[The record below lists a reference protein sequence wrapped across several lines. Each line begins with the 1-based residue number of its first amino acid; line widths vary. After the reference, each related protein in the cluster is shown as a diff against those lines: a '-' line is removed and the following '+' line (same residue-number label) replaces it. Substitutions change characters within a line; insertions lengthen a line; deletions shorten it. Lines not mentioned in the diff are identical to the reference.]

1 VAVTY
6 AGCAEPQTFLS
17 NQFIPPHKEQ
27 HMALPRS
34 FRPGLAFL
42 LFALLAVSLVG
53 RLEGQAQATTGVIR
67 GVISDSS
74 SGAPIAGATVSLVN
88 RETNA
93 ERSLTTNARGVYV
106 ATLLRV
112 GTYNVT
118 ARALGFKAAQRDT
131 IALRLGET
139 VDLPLALAPQAVQL
153 QELTATAEPLIDVTK
168 SEGSTRLT
176 AAAVEGL
183 PNNGRNIFNYTTLTP
198 NVALVQGPD
207 GDEISIGGQRGIHN
221 NVSVD
226 GADFNNP
233 FFGEQRGGQRPAF
246 TFNLDAVQ
254 DFVVVADGANAEF
267 GRSSGGFVNVITKSG
282 TNEFHGSAHYFGK
295 YDGLSADFSHTFP
308 NGSTFGFQPDF
319 RQHQF
324 GGTLGGPLVKD
335 RAFFF
340 LSYDQQEYNETKQKT
355 RLSEIDPALVAF
367 TDTAFGGVLQNDFGS
382 IARTNDANAL
392 LAKFD
397 FRLSPKHNA
406 TLKYNY
412 TRSSQQ
418 NGTFD
423 VDTWG
428 RSANALEND
437 HSHAV
442 NGSLSSVFSSSLSNE
457 FRFQWAREDR
467 PRPYE
472 GPINPSTGRPF
483 PDTDIDFVGQY
494 RIGMPFFIP
503 LHTAYDYRLQ
513 VLDNVSLLRGNH
525 LIKFGAEWNRTGV
538 NQTFLGFANGRMAFG
553 SVNGFLNY
561 VANGNLYVECSD
573 GSSNTTGACPVGATI
588 TGPVILYLQQAGV
601 PPLSVEDAGTQ
612 NIIQHELAVFLQDSW
627 KPDRK
632 LTLNYGLRWEAQIE
646 PSLITPI
653 DQLFYAPFI
662 GQTVTN
668 SRGTFTFPGDG
679 TIPSDYSMFQ
689 PRLGIAYD
697 FKGDG
702 KQVIRANA
710 GLYYARIPGL
720 NLASSRSTDGSR
732 GQTLFRSSAVTN
744 VPGLG
749 APPNYGELLP
759 APTTGPF
766 DPGVFVFDKDFEN
779 PRTFSATVAFEREL
793 LPGLAGSIS
802 YTHARTD
809 HLTRFINGNDTV
821 FGSPWLTGLAPG
833 GANGIGTLTVI
844 QSTAKSRYNGFTAE
858 LRRTLDPHLQFQV
871 NYTLSFDKSDDD
883 NERDP
888 FTFRYARADSLQAEY
903 NWSDRDQRHR
913 FNAWL
918 LAVLPGDIYLNNRV
932 SAYSAQPVSETCGA
946 NNQGT
951 GQAVSGLSQTGQA
964 ARICPDGHI
973 LKRNTIR
980 KDNAFF
986 SWDIRASKP
995 LNLGPRGTF
1004 EVIFEVF
1011 NVTNSDNFLAPTGT
1025 SVYLNFDGTLH
1036 SGLGTPRQ
1044 FQVGGRWLF

>member
-1 VAVTY
+1 
-6 AGCAEPQTFLS
+6 
-17 NQFIPPHKEQ
+17 
-27 HMALPRS
+27 MALPRP

-42 LFALLAVSLVG
+42 LSALCTLLVVG
-53 RLEGQAQATTGVIR
+53 RLQGQAQATTGVIR

-74 SGAPIAGATVSLVN
+74 SGAPLAGATVSLVN

-93 ERSLTTNARGVYV
+93 ERSLTTNASGVYV

-131 IALRLGET
+131 IPLRLGET

-153 QELTATAEPLIDVTK
+153 QELTATAERLIDVTK
-168 SEGSTRLT
+168 SEGSTRLP
-176 AAAVEGL
+176 AQVVEGL

-267 GRSSGGFVNVITKSG
+267 GRSSGGFLNVITKSG

-295 YDGLSADFSHTFP
+295 YDGLSADFNHTFP
-308 NGSTFGFQPDF
+308 NGTTFGFQPDF
-319 RQHQF
+319 KQHQF

-355 RLSEIDPALVAF
+355 RLSEIDPTLVAF
-367 TDTAFGGVLQNDFGS
+367 TDTAFGGVLQNEFGP

-561 VANGNLYVECSD
+561 VANGNTYVECSD
-573 GSSNTTGACPVGATI
+573 GSSNTTGSCPAGTTI
-588 TGPVILYLQQAGV
+588 TGPVILYVQQAGV
-601 PPLSVEDAGTQ
+601 APLSVEEAGTQ
-612 NIIQHELAVFLQDSW
+612 TIIQHELAVFLQDSW

-646 PSLITPI
+646 PSLITPK

-668 SRGTFTFPGDG
+668 SAGTFTFPGDG

-702 KQVIRANA
+702 KQVLRANA

-732 GQTLFRSSAVTN
+732 GQSLFRSSALTGV
-744 VPGLG
+744 LG
-749 APPNYGELLP
+749 PPPNYGELLP
-759 APTTGPF
+759 SPTGGPF
-766 DPGVFVFDKDFEN
+766 DPSVFVFDKDFEN

-793 LPGLAGSIS
+793 VPGLAGSIS

-809 HLTRFINGNDTV
+809 HLTRFINGNDAV

-833 GANGIGTLTVI
+833 GANGISTLTVI
-844 QSTAKSRYNGFTAE
+844 QSSAKSRYNGLTAE
-858 LRRTLDPHLQFQV
+858 LRRTLDPHLQFQI

-932 SAYSAQPVSETCGA
+932 SAYSAQPVSETCGS

-951 GQAVSGLSQTGQA
+951 GEAVSGLSQTGQA
-964 ARICPDGHI
+964 ARICPDGHV

-995 LNLGPRGTF
+995 INLGPRGTF